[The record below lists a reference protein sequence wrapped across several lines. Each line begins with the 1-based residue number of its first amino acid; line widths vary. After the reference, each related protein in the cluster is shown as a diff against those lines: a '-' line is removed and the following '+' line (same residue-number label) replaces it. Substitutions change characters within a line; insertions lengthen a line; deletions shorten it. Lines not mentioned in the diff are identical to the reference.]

1 MYNQNQ
7 TAMPKFKTIEE
18 AIKRFIDF
26 YKIPKK
32 ANIEVNPQPE
42 GHVYLTCTHK
52 GVKYGQCYMIEN

>member
-1 MYNQNQ
+1 
-7 TAMPKFKTIEE
+7 MPKFKTIEE

-32 ANIEVNPQPE
+32 ANIEVKPQPE